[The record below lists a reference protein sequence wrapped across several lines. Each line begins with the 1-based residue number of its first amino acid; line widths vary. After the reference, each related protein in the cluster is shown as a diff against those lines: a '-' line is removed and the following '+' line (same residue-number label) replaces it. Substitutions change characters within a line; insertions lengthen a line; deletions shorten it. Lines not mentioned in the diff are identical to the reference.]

1 MNGMKIV
8 PYKDSLLQL
17 IHKLEAGILTDYYKD
32 YYVTSFL
39 NAFQINVAND
49 VTECLT
55 KGRVQKKRLTF
66 VNSGFTP
73 LPPPILTKS

>member
-1 MNGMKIV
+1 MKIV

-55 KGRVQKKRLTF
+55 KGRFQKKRLTF